1 MKLLETF
8 PVPSLILNAGNENI
22 RDLVKKE
29 SKGHFGNEFVSDL
42 VRISAESVGIPDKD
56 GIFALKIKME
66 IDRIRGIKRDINTV
80 ESNIRKRVADDEDV
94 KHLDDI
100 PGIDT
105 VRAATIMAEIGNIDQ
120 FESAMK
126 LQSYGGVTLS
136 DNGSADS
143 YISRHSRVSNHY
155 LATAASRS
163 AVTLVLHNT
172 REFKNVYDREMGKQK
187 RVIQTYITV

>member
-22 RDLVKKE
+22 RYLVKKE

-105 VRAATIMAEIGNIDQ
+105 VRAATIMAEIANIDQ

-126 LQSYGGVTLS
+126 LRSYDGVTLS

-143 YISRHSRVSNHY
+143 YISSHSRVSNHY

-163 AVTLVLHNT
+163 AVTLVLRNT
-172 REFKNVYDREMGKQK
+172 RESKNVYDREMGKQK